1 MKQTALR
8 AHEARIDAATPI
20 LPSHTKPVHQFTKV
34 AERRYLVVS
43 QLSSPFF
50 TGFTPTPKTS

>member
-8 AHEARIDAATPI
+8 AHEARVDAATPI
-20 LPSHTKPVHQFTKV
+20 LPSHTKAAHQFTKV
-34 AERRYLVVS
+34 AEQPYLVVS
-43 QLSSPFF
+43 QLSSSFF